1 MNVDRCWEQYY
12 KTLKLIYLEENK
24 ETCQREID
32 HLVDTAIEL
41 KEKTYSNAVLDLGRQ
56 FREVCPKARIMWKTS
71 SIAGNFYP
79 PISISDIYS
88 PVIANVFDQTTR
100 LECRRQEYSLRMP
113 LQEEPNFTG
122 IQQHAQVSDCSLV
135 VSLININRY
144 KTTMPVVKQVAE
156 NLYATNLYF
165 NGAQR
170 RLVLVSTEN
179 IPTMQDDPTKQMSV
193 HSANKINKI
202 LELGLLKLTSLSYHS
217 EGSNTAIDTYRLCG
231 WIPDIS
237 SINEFNF
244 LKVHKAFS

>member
-56 FREVCPKARIMWKTS
+56 FREVCPKSRIMWKTS

-122 IQQHAQVSDCSLV
+122 IQQHAQVSDC
-135 VSLININRY
+135 
-144 KTTMPVVKQVAE
+144 
-156 NLYATNLYF
+156 F
-165 NGAQR
+165 
-170 RLVLVSTEN
+170 
-179 IPTMQDDPTKQMSV
+179 
-193 HSANKINKI
+193 
-202 LELGLLKLTSLSYHS
+202 LGCFP
-217 EGSNTAIDTYRLCG
+217 N
-231 WIPDIS
+231 
-237 SINEFNF
+237 
-244 LKVHKAFS
+244 